1 MVERRLSDGVRV
13 AELLASEL
21 AGHAGPLAGVELADA
36 DPDAEP
42 TADGTLAYAV
52 ERDGRRLATVHVH
65 PDRARIAFLDAPA
78 AAAAAARERGLRTR
92 RVAADPPR
100 TLVFVEDGAAVKRAL
115 RLFEAVA

>member
-1 MVERRLSDGVRV
+1 MVERRLSDGVRI

-21 AGHAGPLAGVELADA
+21 AGHGGRLADVEPVDA

-42 TADGTLAYAV
+42 SADGTFAYAV
-52 ERDGRRLATVHVH
+52 ERGDRRIATVHVH
-65 PDRARIAFLDAPA
+65 PDRARIVFRDDPA

-115 RLFEAVA
+115 RTVEAVA